1 MKFWDLLYKRYSN
14 PLELLQQMLQTGQ
27 LEEFIEELV
36 QIRNEE
42 MQEDAMWQYYLHTVC
57 REMSFE
63 DFMKRAKQPEEPET
77 IEENRMVTIVKDSL
91 DILARQ

>member
-14 PLELLQQMLQTGQ
+14 PLELLQQMLQAGQ
-27 LEEFIEELV
+27 LEEFIGELV

-42 MQEDAMWQYYLHTVC
+42 LQERTMWEYYLHRVYD
-57 REMSFE
+57 MSFDE
-63 DFMKRAKQPEEPET
+63 FMKQTKEPEAPET
-77 IEENRMVTIVKDSL
+77 IGKDRMTEIVKDSL